1 MADVFR
7 ALLRKE
13 WHEQRWRFFL
23 GLIVFSG
30 LVAGMLR
37 AQLVPSN
44 EAAVLLY
51 GPVGLVFVIF
61 LAAGPVAAERADRTW
76 EFLMAQPV
84 SRAEVLRAKWTMG
97 VMQLAVTMLVGA
109 VAGLLAIWSRGF
121 RIMPKV
127 PGSSTEFSAES
138 AAWLVTHPALS
149 LCAFAAVGTIA
160 LVCWFTSLF
169 LLLARARNGFAA
181 ALGGVLLTIALLL
194 WLPQLGS
201 GNKALLVVAALN
213 PLSPLFLLS
222 SWRAVFL
229 PALLL
234 IHIVLWVVLPLRYVG
249 RRRIEKWIGA

>member
-1 MADVFR
+1 VADVFR

-76 EFLMAQPV
+76 EFLIAQPV
-84 SRAEVLRAKWTMG
+84 SRAEVLRAKWAIG
-97 VMQLAVTMLVGA
+97 VMQLAATMSIGT
-109 VAGLLAIWSRGF
+109 VAGLLAMWSRGF

-138 AAWLVTHPALS
+138 AAWLETRPALS
-149 LCAFAAVGTIA
+149 LCAFAVVGTIA
-160 LVCWFTSLF
+160 LICWFTPLC
-169 LLLARARNGFAA
+169 LMLARARNEFAA
-181 ALGGVLLTIALLL
+181 ALGGVLLTMALLL
-194 WLPQLGS
+194 WLLQLGV
-201 GNKALLVVAALN
+201 GDKALLVVAALN

-222 SWRAVFL
+222 SRGAVFL
-229 PALLL
+229 PFLLFV
-234 IHIVLWVVLPLRYVG
+234 HIVLWVVLPVRYLG
-249 RRRIEKWIGA
+249 SGRIEKWIGA